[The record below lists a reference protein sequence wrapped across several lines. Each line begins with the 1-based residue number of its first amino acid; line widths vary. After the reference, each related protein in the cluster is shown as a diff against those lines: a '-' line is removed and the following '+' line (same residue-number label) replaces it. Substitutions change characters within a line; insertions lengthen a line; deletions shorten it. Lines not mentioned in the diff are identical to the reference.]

1 MFDFW
6 DSFWKKFTASWN
18 ILVNGTAILFK
29 HPILILPILITWI
42 IYAAIIIYFEYYFD
56 FKSLTSLSQHLALTF
71 GIIMIYCFI
80 LSISS
85 LMMLEF
91 VQQLE
96 TGKKINLVAALNET
110 ICKDLIKALPIMLVW
125 GIIWFILE
133 ILTPKRKRRSDSSSA
148 KSFARTLSGSNEVSL
163 IGLSMDLIKSGVRL
177 IVFLIYPAIAWEDEG
192 PINAVKKG
200 FRTIKQNPVEFTSGF
215 IQIEFVMSIIA
226 FPAGMFLGFADAN
239 NITLSEGIW
248 ILVIIYIAFSTS
260 VYLYLQQMFTA
271 ILYMWNMNW
280 ERAYVAAKMS
290 HQEPPTLYDI
300 KKPDL
305 MDNIADLNL

>member
-1 MFDFW
+1 MFDFLNT
-6 DSFWKKFTASWN
+6 FWNKFIASWK
-18 ILVNGTAILFK
+18 ILLHGIAVLFR
-29 HPILILPILITWI
+29 HPVLILPILITWI
-42 IYAAIIIYFEYYFD
+42 LYAAIIIYFEYYFD
-56 FKSLTSLSQHLALTF
+56 FKVLTSLSQHFALSF
-71 GIIMIYCFI
+71 GIIITYCFI
-80 LSISS
+80 LSIGSF
-85 LMMLEF
+85 MMLEL

-133 ILTPKRKRRSDSSSA
+133 LLTPKRKRRNDAPSA
-148 KSFARTLSGSNEVSL
+148 ESFARTLSGSQEFSL
-163 IGLSMDLIKSGVRL
+163 ISLLIDLIKSGVRL

-215 IQIEFVMSIIA
+215 IQIEFIMSIIV
-226 FPAGMFLGFADAN
+226 FPVGIFLGITDAN
-239 NITLSEGIW
+239 NVTLSKEIW
-248 ILVIIYIAFSTS
+248 ILVIIYIALTTS
-260 VYLYLQQMFTA
+260 FYLYLQQMFTA

-290 HQEPPTLYDI
+290 HKEPPTLYDI

-305 MDNIADLNL
+305 MDDIADLNL